1 MVGCKKTAP
10 TENSTDMDSRL
21 IFFAVAFFLVLIGI
35 RLLRHYAALWFKD
48 RPIWAIVASSA
59 MLGLLLLF
67 VLTRFD
73 TTSLLSCLQGNTLS
87 ACWSPTTSLQ
97 STPH

>member
-1 MVGCKKTAP
+1 
-10 TENSTDMDSRL
+10 MDSRL
-21 IFFAVAFFLVLIGI
+21 VFFAVAFVLVVMGI
-35 RLLRHYAALWFKD
+35 RLLRHYAALWFND

-73 TTSLLSCLQGNTLS
+73 TANLVSCLQGSTLS
-87 ACWSPTTSLQ
+87 ACWSPTTPLQ
-97 STPH
+97 STQR